1 MTVGRTEAFDLLN
14 RKPPPSS
21 LIGITPLSSIALQIL
36 LVAFIQVIAIV
47 IVWQQY
53 WYRPHVTADPDDLAS
68 HDNYA
73 VFASSVFQYITLS
86 VVFSKGAPYRKP
98 IYTNSNHFI
107 IIFIYSIINIIFE
120 LFSGLFLLSLIAM
133 SLLTAYLVIY
143 PSDWLADFL
152 EVIHLLFYLRKLF
165 QILISLPIARYKRY
179 SDQFP
184 GINGVVSHRSLH
196 FGLFC

>member
-1 MTVGRTEAFDLLN
+1 MTSQEFLFKRLNFDLTFGLTVGRTEAFDLLN

-21 LIGITPLSSIALQIL
+21 LIGITPLSSIALQII

-53 WYRPHVTADPDDLAS
+53 WYRPHVTPDPEDLAS

-98 IYTNSNHFI
+98 IYSN
-107 IIFIYSIINIIFE
+107 
-120 LFSGLFLLSLIAM
+120 
-133 SLLTAYLVIY
+133 
-143 PSDWLADFL
+143 
-152 EVIHLLFYLRKLF
+152 RKN
-165 QILISLPIARYKRY
+165 QILFNSSDNYFSL
-179 SDQFP
+179 
-184 GINGVVSHRSLH
+184 
-196 FGLFC
+196 FGF